1 MVKCKSL
8 LKVFSPTRFPTAIE
22 GSDVLIEYCSYSLVT
37 LCNLN
42 LKEEKQTKTLIET
55 KKALSNWL
63 EKCKERKWW
72 YLFITSTVPFLVPSL
87 PDLGFACLIWFS
99 PLWCLQHLCHWTRNW
114 VILWRRKNS
123 EEFFGNFDL
132 FHQWDK
138 RQEGMWIKRFSK
150 WHS

>member
-1 MVKCKSL
+1 MVKYKSL

-87 PDLGFACLIWFS
+87 PDLGFACLTWFS

-132 FHQWDK
+132 FHHWDK

-150 WHS
+150 WQS

>member
-8 LKVFSPTRFPTAIE
+8 LKVFTPTRFPTAIE

-55 KKALSNWL
+55 KTALNNWL

-72 YLFITSTVPFLVPSL
+72 WLFITSTVPFLVP
-87 PDLGFACLIWFS
+87 CLTLDSSVWSDSHLCDVSNIYVTELVTEWYSEDVKIPKNFLVIWFVS
-99 PLWCLQHLCHWTRNW
+99 PLRWKAGRD
-114 VILWRRKNS
+114 V
-123 EEFFGNFDL
+123 
-132 FHQWDK
+132 DK
-138 RQEGMWIKRFSK
+138 AIF
-150 WHS
+150 

>member
-1 MVKCKSL
+1 MVKYKSL

-87 PDLGFACLIWFS
+87 PDLGLACLIWFS

-132 FHQWDK
+132 FHHWDK
-138 RQEGMWIKRFSK
+138 RQEGMWINRFSK
-150 WHS
+150 WQS

>member
-1 MVKCKSL
+1 MVVKCKSL
-8 LKVFSPTRFPTAIE
+8 LKVFTPTRFPTAIE

-55 KKALSNWL
+55 KTALNNWL

-72 YLFITSTVPFLVPSL
+72 WLFITSTVPFLVPSL
-87 PDLGFACLIWFS
+87 PDLGFVCLIWFS

-123 EEFFGNFDL
+123 EEFFGYLICFTTEM
-132 FHQWDK
+132 K
-138 RQEGMWIKRFSK
+138 GRKGCG
-150 WHS
+150 